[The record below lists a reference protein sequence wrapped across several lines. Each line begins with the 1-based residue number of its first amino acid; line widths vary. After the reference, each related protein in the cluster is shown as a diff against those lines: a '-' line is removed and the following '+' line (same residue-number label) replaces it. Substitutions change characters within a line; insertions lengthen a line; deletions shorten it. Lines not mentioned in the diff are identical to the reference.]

1 MPRDTFPR
9 EQIIQA
15 AVDTEGVDG
24 LNMRRLGVQL
34 GAAAT
39 AVYWHVKSKDDLV
52 VLAADHVWGEI
63 ELPERDRVAGGRGGA
78 GRRRSCDGQ
87 PTGCRHGSYVRG
99 VCRRSRNATGSG
111 LSPSKRW
118 EPYTPLAY
126 VTYQRRFGRQVDRR
140 IGLITPLAAP

>member
-78 GRRRSCDGQ
+78 GRRGSCDDQ
-87 PTGCRHGSYVRG
+87 PTGCRHGSYV
-99 VCRRSRNATGSG
+99 
-111 LSPSKRW
+111 
-118 EPYTPLAY
+118 
-126 VTYQRRFGRQVDRR
+126 
-140 IGLITPLAAP
+140 